1 MAITVPI
8 VSEWQ
13 PKGVRK
19 AIADFQKLETT
30 GQKIGFGLKKAFL
43 PAAAALGGLAA
54 AAVPAINKA
63 SDLNENISKTEVIF
77 GDAADAV
84 KAFAETAAISIGQSQ
99 TAALDAAGTFGTF
112 GKAAGLAGTDLASFT
127 TDFITLASD
136 LASFN
141 NTSPEEAVQAIGA
154 ALRGEA
160 EPMRRFGVLLN
171 DATLKAEAMTLGIY
185 DGNGALT
192 DQQKILA
199 AQSAIMKQTGDAQ
212 GDFARTSDGLANS
225 QRTLSAQ
232 FDDFQA
238 TLGTALLPVIE
249 AVMPALISMTTWAS
263 ENTELILGI
272 GIAVGS
278 FASAII
284 AANIAM
290 KAWTVITGITAALNA
305 VLATSFSALWVAT
318 GIGIIVAII
327 AVVVT
332 LQMKFDILG
341 KAVDGLTW
349 LFNYLW
355 DKAKIVLAGIVE
367 GINIMIEAWNKL
379 PLVPDIPLIEA
390 GFLKIEK
397 AAESVGTKIEAQ
409 VEPFQLFTD
418 SVAESTIETEISAAM
433 LEQALIPAVEK
444 VGVSFDTAKWELM
457 AFYDQIDREDAF
469 ARFQD
474 NLADVSE
481 EITGLEPG
489 SAEFEQNMRDAYNA
503 VRDLSN
509 ELGYIPAELE
519 KTLLYRIEIGDIAGA
534 ERLAGLISAGDTYRA
549 TASDELRFL
558 GGASQSPSGIVNNVT
573 VNAGM
578 GTDGASVGRQ
588 IVEALNTYGASGGAQ
603 ISSALVR

>member
-13 PKGVRK
+13 PKGVNK
-19 AIADFQKLETT
+19 AVADFQKLE
-30 GQKIGFGLKKAFL
+30 GAGKKLGFALEKAFV
-43 PAAAALGGLAA
+43 PATAALGALAA
-54 AAVPAINKA
+54 GAVFSAKAAADDQRAQAELERQIKA
-63 SDLNENISKTEVIF
+63 STTATE
-77 GDAADAV
+77 
-84 KAFAETAAISIGQSQ
+84 EQ
-99 TAALDAAGTFGTF
+99 TAATLDFIRAQELASAISSDELRPALSILVRHTNDLGKAQELLALAMDVSVGTGRDVFDVAERMAEGFTGVLTPLEELDYGLVQSIENGASFDDIMNDLADTFGGAVANDAQTAAG
-112 GKAAGLAGTDLASFT
+112 
-127 TDFITLASD
+127 
-136 LASFN
+136 
-141 NTSPEEAVQAIGA
+141 Q
-154 ALRGEA
+154 
-160 EPMRRFGVLLN
+160 
-171 DATLKAEAMTLGIY
+171 
-185 DGNGALT
+185 
-192 DQQKILA
+192 
-199 AQSAIMKQTGDAQ
+199 
-212 GDFARTSDGLANS
+212 FARM
-225 QRTLSAQ
+225 QVQ
-232 FDDFQA
+232 
-238 TLGTALLPVIE
+238 LGQTVEEIGYALLPIIE
-249 AVMPALISMTTWAS
+249 KLLPYLESMATWVG
-263 ENTELILGI
+263 ENTDLIIGI
-272 GIAVGS
+272 GTAVGL
-278 FASAII
+278 FASAIV

-290 KAWTVITGITAALNA
+290 KAWTVISGITAVMNR
-305 VLATSFSALWVAT
+305 VLTKEFTALWVAT
-318 GIGIIVAII
+318 GIGIILAII

-349 LFNYLW
+349 LFDYLW
-355 DKAKIVLAGIVE
+355 DKAKIVLAGIVD

-397 AAESVGTKIEAQ
+397 AAESVGTTIEAQ

-418 SVAESTIETEISAAM
+418 SVAESTIEAEISAAM

-469 ARFQD
+469 AKFQEE
-474 NLADVSE
+474 LAEVSE
-481 EITGLEPG
+481 ELTGLEPG

-503 VRDLSN
+503 VRALSN

-558 GGASQSPSGIVNNVT
+558 GGLSQSPSGIVNNVT

>member
-13 PKGVRK
+13 PKGVNK
-19 AIADFQKLETT
+19 AVADFQKLE
-30 GQKIGFGLKKAFL
+30 GAGKKLGFALEKAFV
-43 PAAAALGGLAA
+43 PATAALGALAA
-54 AAVPAINKA
+54 GGVLAAKSAADDAKQQAELARQLKATTNATDSQVAAVEDYIAQTELA
-63 SDLNENISKTEVIF
+63 VAVSDSELRP
-77 GDAADAV
+77 
-84 KAFAETAAISIGQSQ
+84 AFANLVRATGDVTEAQELMSL
-99 TAALDAAGTFGTF
+99 ALDIAAGTGKDLQTVTEALQEGIQGEVGPLKELDKGLTDIIASGASSEEVMAQLAQTF
-112 GKAAGLAGTDLASFT
+112 GGAAAENAETVTGRFQLMQIQMANAAEKIGYALIPIIETLLPYLESMATWIGENTDL
-127 TDFITLASD
+127 I
-136 LASFN
+136 
-141 NTSPEEAVQAIGA
+141 IG
-154 ALRGEA
+154 
-160 EPMRRFGVLLN
+160 
-171 DATLKAEAMTLGIY
+171 I
-185 DGNGALT
+185 
-192 DQQKILA
+192 
-199 AQSAIMKQTGDAQ
+199 
-212 GDFARTSDGLANS
+212 
-225 QRTLSAQ
+225 
-232 FDDFQA
+232 
-238 TLGTALLPVIE
+238 GTA
-249 AVMPALISMTTWAS
+249 
-263 ENTELILGI
+263 
-272 GIAVGS
+272 VGL
-278 FASAII
+278 FASGII

-318 GIGIIVAII
+318 GIGIILAII

-349 LFNYLW
+349 LFDYLW
-355 DKAKIVLAGIVE
+355 GKAKIVLAGIVD

-390 GFLKIEK
+390 GFLKIEE

-418 SVAESTIETEISAAM
+418 SVAESTIEAEIAAAM
-433 LEQALIPAVEK
+433 LEDDLAPAAKK
-444 VGVSFDTAKWELM
+444 VGEEFDTAKWELM
-457 AFYDQIDREDAF
+457 AFYDEIDREDAF
-469 ARFQD
+469 AKFQEE
-474 NLADVSE
+474 LADVSE
-481 EITGLEPG
+481 ELTGLEPG

-603 ISSALVR
+603 ISPALVR